1 MKGGRTVSSC
11 GREPAAGSDK
21 LREGGILS
29 SSPSSLPPAEAVADV
44 GAVESFL
51 EGFSS
56 DASPK
61 ARSFG
66 ASAGG
71 AAPSRS
77 AMGTRLA
84 LCRKKGQH
92 E

>member
-1 MKGGRTVSSC
+1 MVSSW
-11 GREPAAGSDK
+11 GTEAGAGSDM
-21 LREGGILS
+21 LGEGGLLS
-29 SSPSSLPPAEAVADV
+29 SSPSSLSPVAAVAGV

-51 EGFSS
+51 EGISS
-56 DASPK
+56 DAITG

-71 AAPSRS
+71 VAPSRS
-77 AMGTRLA
+77 AMCTRLA